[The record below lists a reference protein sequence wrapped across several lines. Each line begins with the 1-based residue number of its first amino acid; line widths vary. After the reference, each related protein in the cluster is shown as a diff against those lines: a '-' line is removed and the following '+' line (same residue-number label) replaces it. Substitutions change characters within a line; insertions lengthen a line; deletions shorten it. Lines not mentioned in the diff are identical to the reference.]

1 MVKGKTRTG
10 FEFEYD
16 ETVIDDMEF
25 IELAASVDGD
35 VTKMPK
41 LLNSILGEDQKKRL
55 YEHVRAENGRVPT
68 QAISDEMEDIF
79 AAAGDQAKNS

>member
-10 FEFEYD
+10 FEFQYD

-25 IELAASVDGD
+25 LELAASVEND
-35 VTKMPK
+35 VTKMPR
-41 LLNSILGEDQKKRL
+41 LLNSVLGEDQKRRL
-55 YEHVRAENGRVPT
+55 YEHVRGEDGRVPT